1 MSRALIEKMFT
12 RVGGPMYISGNCT
25 LKINRDPSE
34 GRVYHRLSE
43 IKINLR
49 AFFLILET
57 NESRIRTI
65 QMGTLISDIHDCL
78 ILNVKG
84 Y

>member
-12 RVGGPMYISGNCT
+12 REGGMYISGNCT

-49 AFFLILET
+49 AFFFNPR
-57 NESRIRTI
+57 NE
-65 QMGTLISDIHDCL
+65 
-78 ILNVKG
+78 
-84 Y
+84 

>member
-1 MSRALIEKMFT
+1 MFKEILITDSFKGQSHSFDMSRALIEKMFT

-49 AFFLILET
+49 AFFFNPR
-57 NESRIRTI
+57 NE
-65 QMGTLISDIHDCL
+65 
-78 ILNVKG
+78 
-84 Y
+84 

>member
-1 MSRALIEKMFT
+1 MHREKLITDVFKGQSHSFDMSRALIEKMFT
-12 RVGGPMYISGNCT
+12 REGGMYISGNCT

-49 AFFLILET
+49 AFFFNPR
-57 NESRIRTI
+57 NE
-65 QMGTLISDIHDCL
+65 
-78 ILNVKG
+78 
-84 Y
+84 